1 MSHSDQDPCPTPA
14 ARKQAPFS
22 PRAAAVFLVGHSFLV
37 MVVSGLAVTVAPA
50 GRLARELDWSLLGL
64 GRTQWEL
71 LHLSMGLLFIGAGVW
86 HIWLHWPVIRNL
98 LWSAAARTLCHRRE
112 LALAVGL
119 VGGRD
124 RACHTLVATGQL
136 ARQSGGMVPHR
147 GQMTADRHRED

>member
-22 PRAAAVFLVGHSFLV
+22 PRAAAVFLVGLSFLV

-119 VGGRD
+119 VGGVIVLAILWWPPVSWLDSLAAWFR
-124 RACHTLVATGQL
+124 TGG
-136 ARQSGGMVPHR
+136 R
-147 GQMTADRHRED
+147 